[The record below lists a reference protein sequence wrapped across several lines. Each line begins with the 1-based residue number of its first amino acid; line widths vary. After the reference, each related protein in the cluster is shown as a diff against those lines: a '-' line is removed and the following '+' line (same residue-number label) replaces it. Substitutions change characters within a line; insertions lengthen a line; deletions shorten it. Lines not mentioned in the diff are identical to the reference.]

1 MDGVIFRIGERLRSK
16 SAKSQRTRN
25 LPEFQ
30 ALLSPTL
37 RAGRAASI
45 LGRGPMQSGMGVSPF
60 NPGPLFFG
68 GGPRRGLRRQKFF
81 PIGRARLAIRFALIA
96 TESARRKNPPLRA
109 VSSHWLPAA
118 HPPFTW

>member
-60 NPGPLFFG
+60 NPGPLFFW
-68 GGPRRGLRRQKFF
+68 
-81 PIGRARLAIRFALIA
+81 GRAAEGSSP
-96 TESARRKNPPLRA
+96 TEIFSDRARSIGDPLR
-109 VSSHWLPAA
+109 SDSD
-118 HPPFTW
+118 